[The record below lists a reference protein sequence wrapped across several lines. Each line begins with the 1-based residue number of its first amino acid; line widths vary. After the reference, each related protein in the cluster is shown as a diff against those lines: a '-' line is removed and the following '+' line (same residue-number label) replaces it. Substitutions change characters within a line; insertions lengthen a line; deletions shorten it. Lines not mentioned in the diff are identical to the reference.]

1 MPPLSAVVIDYSS
14 LIPVLIAAI
23 QEQQNRFYS
32 SYNSSQAL
40 QSSKT
45 PSTV

>member
-23 QEQQNRFYS
+23 QEQQKMIEE
-32 SYNSSQAL
+32 L
-40 QSSKT
+40 KKK
-45 PSTV
+45 VD